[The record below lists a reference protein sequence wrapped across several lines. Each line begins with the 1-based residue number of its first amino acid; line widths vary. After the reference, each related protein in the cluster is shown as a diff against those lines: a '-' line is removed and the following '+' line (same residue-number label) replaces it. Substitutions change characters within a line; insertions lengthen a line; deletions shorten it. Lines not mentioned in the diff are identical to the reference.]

1 MKPLE
6 IYWIVQRNLTEYFNE
21 LNSPFCTEASVK
33 VEFDKLM
40 KAFDL
45 LLPMSRPLCADL
57 LDLVFGI
64 DKAVN
69 DMDEAAIRE
78 AWSAIDE
85 LIADHLGLNNETVH

>member
-1 MKPLE
+1 M
-6 IYWIVQRNLTEYFNE
+6 Q
-21 LNSPFCTEASVK
+21 
-33 VEFDKLM
+33 VEFNKLM

-45 LLPMSRPLCADL
+45 LLPMSRPLGSDL
-57 LDLVFGI
+57 LDLVYGI

-78 AWSAIDE
+78 AWKAINE

>member
-1 MKPLE
+1 M
-6 IYWIVQRNLTEYFNE
+6 
-21 LNSPFCTEASVK
+21 NSPFYTEASVQD
-33 VEFDKLM
+33 EFNKLM

-45 LLPMSRPLCADL
+45 LLPMSRPLGSDL
-57 LDLVFGI
+57 LDLVYGI

-78 AWSAIDE
+78 AWKAINE

>member
-1 MKPLE
+1 MKPRE
-6 IYWIVQRNLTEYFNE
+6 IYYIVHRNLTEYFNE
-21 LNSPFCTEASVK
+21 LNSPFSSEDSLK
-33 VEFDKLM
+33 DEFNKLM

-45 LLPMSRPLCADL
+45 LLPMTLSLGADL
-57 LDLVFGI
+57 LDLVYGI

-78 AWSAIDE
+78 SWVAINE

>member
-1 MKPLE
+1 
-6 IYWIVQRNLTEYFNE
+6 
-21 LNSPFCTEASVK
+21 
-33 VEFDKLM
+33 M

-45 LLPMSRPLCADL
+45 LLPMSRPLSSDL

-69 DMDEAAIRE
+69 DMDEAAVRE
-78 AWSAIDE
+78 AWEAINE